1 MLINKLEK
9 GGFLKRFPKAS
20 APIQTLFCGFVL
32 IFATPL
38 GCAFFSQRA
47 AINVS
52 YADFVLVTILSFL
65 KFQKNYKI
73 LGRQFGIGC

>member
-1 MLINKLEK
+1 MTVLTPLLINKLEK
-9 GGFLKRFPKAS
+9 GGFLKCFPKAS

-47 AINVS
+47 AIDVS
-52 YADFVLVTILSFL
+52 I
-65 KFQKNYKI
+65 
-73 LGRQFGIGC
+73 